1 MDTVVMVDND
11 SKWIAN
17 YKRMLASFENEFVCE
32 YFRYPEEAM
41 EYIAAHSTAVLV
53 SEVDMPVMSGGEL
66 FEMMDML
73 SPDTVRIVVTQ
84 VQDMTK
90 VLDVLNHGRV
100 FKLILKPFFLVED
113 LATPIKEGLRQYKTQ
128 NLEKEFLLRRR
139 QEIEK
144 LNQETQLLQKKIEMK
159 KQGYDRICRAATA
172 VIKGNMSAPVSDF
185 TPEEENFVGDFCEKL
200 LKEFIQYHMYGRQK
214 FNMYMDDLKT
224 QFHDPKQACSLQ
236 IYDKSGTE
244 IPAVIM
250 DRIAY
255 GIFLVGFLCW
265 QCLKCY
271 YVEAAVEV
279 EGDHYVLK
287 ILCQY
292 PEYQNASKIPYPRI
306 MTLFVRTVRELG
318 GVISDHM
325 VSDIKDQRAAVK
337 LYFRS

>member
-17 YKRMLASFENEFVCE
+17 YKRMLASFEKEIKCE

-41 EYIAAHSTAVLV
+41 EYMAAHPTAVLV

-66 FEMMDML
+66 LEMMDLL
-73 SPDTVRIVVTQ
+73 SPDTVRIIVTQ
-84 VQDMTK
+84 VEDITK
-90 VLDVLNHGRV
+90 VLDVLNHGQV

-113 LATPIKEGLRQYKTQ
+113 LAEPIQAALKQYKTQ
-128 NLEKEFLLRRR
+128 KLEKEFLLKRK

-144 LNQETQLLQKKIEMK
+144 INQETQMLQTKIEKK
-159 KQGYDRICRAATA
+159 KQGYDRLCRVATA
-172 VIKGNMSAPVSDF
+172 VIKGNLSAPVSDF
-185 TPEEENFVGDFCEKL
+185 TPEEEKIVGEFCEKL

-214 FNMYMDDLKT
+214 FNLYIDDLKT
-224 QFHDPKQACSLQ
+224 QFHDPKQACILQ
-236 IYDKSGTE
+236 IYDKIEGE
-244 IPAVIM
+244 FPLVVM

-255 GIFLVGFLCW
+255 AIFLVGFLCW

-271 YVEAAVEV
+271 HIEAAVEM

-292 PEYQNASKIPYPRI
+292 PEYRNGSKILYPRI
-306 MTLFVRTVRELG
+306 LTLFVRTVRELG

-325 VSDIKDQRAAVK
+325 VSDIKEQRAAVK

>member
-17 YKRMLASFENEFVCE
+17 YKRMMASFEKEIECM

-41 EYIAAHSTAVLV
+41 EYIAAHPTAVLV

-90 VLDVLNHGRV
+90 VLNVLNHGRV

-113 LATPIKEGLRQYKTQ
+113 LATPIQAALKQYKTQ
-128 NLEKEFLLRRR
+128 KLEKEFLLKRK

-144 LNQETQLLQKKIEMK
+144 LNQETQILQAKIEK
-159 KQGYDRICRAATA
+159 KKLGYDRICRAVTA
-172 VIKGNMSAPVSDF
+172 VIKANMSTPVSDF
-185 TPEEENFVGDFCEKL
+185 TPEEEKIVGEFCEKL
-200 LKEFIQYHMYGRQK
+200 LKEFIQYHMYGKQK
-214 FNMYMDDLKT
+214 FNLYMDDLKN
-224 QFHDPKQACSLQ
+224 QFHDPEQACSLQ
-236 IYDKSGTE
+236 IYDKAETE
-244 IPAVIM
+244 LPVSVM

-255 GIFLVGFLCW
+255 AIFLVAFLCQ

-271 YVEAAVEV
+271 HTQASVEM
-279 EGDHYVLK
+279 EGNHYVLK
-287 ILCQY
+287 MFCQY
-292 PEYQNASKIPYPRI
+292 PEYREISKIPYPRI
-306 MTLFVRTVRELG
+306 LTLFVRTVRELG
-318 GVISDHM
+318 GAISDHM
-325 VSDIKDQRAAVK
+325 VSDIKEQRTVVK